1 MEAYEAI
8 LTRRSV
14 RAYTKQAVP
23 DTLIRDL
30 LVAGVSAPS
39 AGNQQPWHFVVVTDR
54 ERLDALAEVL
64 PYGKMLHDA
73 PLGIVVC
80 ADPDLQK
87 YEGYWVQDCCNA
99 TENILLA
106 AHAKGLGGVWIGV
119 HPQPAREAEV
129 RRVLGMPERVFP
141 LCVLSVGYPAE
152 STGPVDRY
160 QESRVHRNRW

>member
-14 RAYTKQAVP
+14 RAYTRQTVS
-23 DTLIRDL
+23 DSLIKDL
-30 LVAGVSAPS
+30 LVAAVSAPS
-39 AGNQQPWHFVVVTDR
+39 AGNQQPWHFVVLTDR

-64 PYGKMLHDA
+64 PYGKMLLDA

-80 ADPDLQK
+80 ADPRLQK

-119 HPQPAREAEV
+119 HPKEDREADV
-129 RRVLGMPERVFP
+129 RRVLGMPDHVIP
-141 LCVLSVGYPAE
+141 LCSLSIGYPAE
-152 STGPVDRY
+152 ATGRVDRY
-160 QESRVHRNRW
+160 SDERVHRNRW